1 LHSAPAGPADHTC
14 VVAST
19 HWQAALA
26 TMKCRWRHALSHDA
40 RECNQALASEQKRGL
55 AGSTNMFGTPATRRA
70 HTSEPTVGEAVR
82 CEIDLLPCAC
92 IEEEACKRAPDS
104 SIPYITLS
112 NYESENA
119 TRTTLAEHKHAPL
132 MQKHELLFAAVNCA
146 ACRRDRAVFS
156 GQATHAV

>member
-1 LHSAPAGPADHTC
+1 MHFHTM
-14 VVAST
+14 
-19 HWQAALA
+19 LGNA
-26 TMKCRWRHALSHDA
+26 TKRWR
-40 RECNQALASEQKRGL
+40 ASKSGGL

-82 CEIDLLPCAC
+82 CEIDLLPCTC

-104 SIPYITLS
+104 SIPYITFS
-112 NYESENA
+112 NYESENT

-132 MQKHELLFAAVNCA
+132 MQKHELLFAVVKCA
-146 ACRRDRAVFS
+146 ACHRDRAVFS